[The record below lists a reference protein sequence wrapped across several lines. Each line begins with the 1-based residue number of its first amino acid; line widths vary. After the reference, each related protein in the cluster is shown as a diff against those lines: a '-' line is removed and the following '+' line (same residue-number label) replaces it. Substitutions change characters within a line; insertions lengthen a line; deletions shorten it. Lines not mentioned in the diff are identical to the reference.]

1 MVDSRHLETSFCT
14 WPFTLEKLLQK
25 PVVALINAI
34 REIAPNWLI
43 SQWLNRLWTQTVALN
58 IKLNMLTIAWTCTI
72 FPTYLQN
79 YSNAINLPITLK
91 ALSITDLSHVS
102 RRSANL
108 LNRCPT
114 PIIRSVSLKV
124 RIKLLHPFPLA
135 SHFSVLTEKPEACSV
150 ELFTRCFHF
159 WKHHKLR
166 NIIISAICYSSPKS
180 IDAHLT
186 NQFLSL

>member
-1 MVDSRHLETSFCT
+1 MVESAMNRNSCSKNQAVHAYNHMNLHHFPHLFHHYLT
-14 WPFTLEKLLQK
+14 
-25 PVVALINAI
+25 AI
-34 REIAPNWLI
+34 
-43 SQWLNRLWTQTVALN
+43 S
-58 IKLNMLTIAWTCTI
+58 
-72 FPTYLQN
+72 
-79 YSNAINLPITLK
+79 LPITLK

-166 NIIISAICYSSPKS
+166 NIIYFSHLLQFPKINWCTSHQPISFSVMLPSVAYLGRYSYPR
-180 IDAHLT
+180 
-186 NQFLSL
+186 QEF